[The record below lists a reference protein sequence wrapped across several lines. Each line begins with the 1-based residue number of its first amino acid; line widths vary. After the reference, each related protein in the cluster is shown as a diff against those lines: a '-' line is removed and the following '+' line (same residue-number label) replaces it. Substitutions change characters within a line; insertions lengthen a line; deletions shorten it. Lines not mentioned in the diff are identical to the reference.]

1 MTIDHNSRHC
11 ISQNKLIII
20 INYCNNKIFNK
31 NLNINRHILIIR
43 QKKNNNNNKTNNT
56 NNNTNPTNSDNAH
69 SQPHPH
75 KDNNET

>member
-1 MTIDHNSRHC
+1 ML
-11 ISQNKLIII
+11 K
-20 INYCNNKIFNK
+20 NNF
-31 NLNINRHILIIR
+31 NINRHILIIR
-43 QKKNNNNNKTNNT
+43 QKKNNRNNKISN